1 MHIRPARLFDDF
13 ARSPLE
19 RSREAAAIRGVDP
32 EARQMSPRYIRWL
45 HTKAAHGLPWPEWKA
60 RDDAQIKEAADR
72 AERKSAGVPPS
83 HEPSHIDLA
92 EMHVAGLISQ
102 ITDFCRAARLAR
114 ENPDAIKAAW
124 NHGAFTQGV
133 PLKMISWPQWGRQ

>member
-1 MHIRPARLFDDF
+1 MTDYLASIT
-13 ARSPLE
+13 E
-19 RSREAAAIRGVDP
+19 RQSREFDADWERRAAERRARMAANPERYAAIRRDRE
-32 EARQMSPRYIRWL
+32 EAAR
-45 HTKAAHGLPWPEWKA
+45 AARA
-60 RDDAQIKEAADR
+60 RFNHRPLAAVQEAADR